1 MSAEVI
7 PFPSNKTDVLDTLM
21 DMLESG
27 EIAEFVIF
35 APNIKDPASHH
46 FTATDGITLGQ
57 LLMAKQLIGRI
68 ADKLSDRS

>member
-27 EIAEFVIF
+27 DIGEFIIY
-35 APNIKDPASHH
+35 APRLKEPTIHH
-46 FTATDGITLGQ
+46 FTATGGITLRD
-57 LLMAKQLIGRI
+57 LLMAKQLIGRM
-68 ADKLSDRS
+68 ADKLSDA